1 MLTRIAVIG
10 STNFIERLQNFE
22 HELPTIRLYYYT
34 YNIPSDAKEIVS
46 LVKPCDAVFFSG
58 SFPFIYATESIK
70 KLPVP
75 SFYLQQD
82 ENTIMT
88 TLLSIR
94 SNNPIAMH
102 KLSIDL
108 VNPESVNNVLED
120 IGYTGQPPLL
130 MKIDTSFD
138 LEDIVA
144 FHTDLQKTGASLL
157 AITSIHAVYQ
167 RLLEANL
174 SVIRMVDP
182 KISIIRGIEDTKS
195 LSLLFKSQSA
205 KIAIGYIQTS
215 KELSLSAEKINQ
227 IAASIQ
233 ANAIKEANNLYTL
246 FSTQGNVQEALNNNS
261 MIKSWLTLN
270 SSPVKIAFGY
280 GKTVIEAT
288 QNARDALS
296 YATDNT
302 AYLLTDSKE
311 LLGPYP
317 NNKKRVSLKNNEP
330 QLVQI
335 AKETTLSPANLSKI
349 IQFSRS
355 RKSTEFT
362 AYDLEVYLQV
372 SRRTTERILKKLTDH
387 GYAQI
392 VGEEMTYQQGRPR
405 AIYELNFPTY
415 N

>member
-1 MLTRIAVIG
+1 MLTRIAVLG
-10 STNFIERLQNFE
+10 SATFIERLRSIE
-22 HELPTIRLYYYT
+22 HELPSTRLDYYT
-34 YNIPSDAKEIVS
+34 YNIPSDAKDIVPTI
-46 LVKPCDAVFFSG
+46 KPCDAVFFSG
-58 SFPFIYATESIK
+58 SFPFTYAKDSIA
-70 KLPVP
+70 KLPIP
-75 SFYLQQD
+75 TFYLKQD
-82 ENTIMT
+82 ENAIMT
-88 TLLSIR
+88 TLLSL
-94 SNNPIAMH
+94 SFTNPTAVN

-108 VNPESVNNVLED
+108 VHPEGVKNVLED
-120 IGYTGQPPLL
+120 IGLTDQTPFL

-138 LEDIVA
+138 LEEIVA
-144 FHTDLQKTGASLL
+144 FHTGLQKNGTTLL

-167 RLLEANL
+167 RLRDNGL
-174 SVIRMVDP
+174 SVIRMIDP
-182 KISIIRGIEDTKS
+182 KSSIIKAIEDTKS
-195 LSLLFKSQSA
+195 LALLFKSQSA
-205 KIAIGYIQTS
+205 KIAVGYIQTN
-215 KELSLSAEKINQ
+215 KELSISEEKVKQ

-233 ANAIKEANNLYTL
+233 ANTVKEADNLYTL
-246 FSTQGNVQEALNNNS
+246 FSTQGDVQEALNNNL
-261 MIKSWLTLN
+261 ITSWMN
-270 SSPVKIAFGY
+270 SSPTVKIAFGY
-280 GKTVIEAT
+280 GKTVLEAT

-317 NNKKRVSLKNNEP
+317 YSNKQVRLKNVEP
-330 QLVQI
+330 QFVQI
-335 AKETTLSPANLSKI
+335 AKETTLSPANLSKV

-372 SRRTTERILKKLTDH
+372 SRRTTERILKKLADH

-392 VGEEMTYQQGRPR
+392 IGEEMTYQQGRPR

>member
-1 MLTRIAVIG
+1 MLTRIAVLG
-10 STNFIERLQNFE
+10 SATFIERLRSFE
-22 HELPTIRLYYYT
+22 HELPSTRLDYYT
-34 YNIPSDAKEIVS
+34 YNIPFDAKDIIPTI
-46 LVKPCDAVFFSG
+46 KPCDAVFFSG
-58 SFPFIYATESIK
+58 SFPFTYAKDSIAR
-70 KLPVP
+70 LPIP
-75 SFYLQQD
+75 TFYLKQD
-82 ENTIMT
+82 ENAIMT
-88 TLLSIR
+88 TLLSL
-94 SNNPIAMH
+94 SLTNPTAVH

-108 VNPESVNNVLED
+108 VHPEGVKNVLED
-120 IGYTGQPPLL
+120 IGLTDQTPFL

-138 LEDIVA
+138 LEEIVA
-144 FHTDLQKTGASLL
+144 FHTVLQKNGATLL

-167 RLLEANL
+167 RLRDNGL
-174 SVIRMVDP
+174 SVIRMIDP
-182 KISIIRGIEDTKS
+182 KSSIIKAIEDTKS
-195 LSLLFKSQSA
+195 LALLFKSQSA
-205 KIAIGYIQTS
+205 KIAVGYIQTN
-215 KELSLSAEKINQ
+215 KELSIAEEKVKQ

-233 ANAIKEANNLYTL
+233 ANTVKEADNLYTL
-246 FSTQGNVQEALNNNS
+246 FSTQGDVQEALNNNL
-261 MIKSWLTLN
+261 ITSWIN
-270 SSPVKIAFGY
+270 SSPAVKIAFGY
-280 GKTVIEAT
+280 GKTVLEAT

-317 NNKKRVSLKNNEP
+317 YSDKQVLLKNVEP
-330 QLVQI
+330 QFVQI
-335 AKETTLSPANLSKI
+335 AKETTLSPANLSKV

-372 SRRTTERILKKLTDH
+372 SRRTTERILKKLADH

-392 VGEEMTYQQGRPR
+392 IGEEMTYQQGRPR

>member
-10 STNFIERLQNFE
+10 STNFIERLRNFE
-22 HELPTIRLYYYT
+22 HELPTIRLYYYK

-46 LVKPCDAVFFSG
+46 LIKPCDAVFFSG

-82 ENTIMT
+82 ENAIMT

-120 IGYTGQPPLL
+120 IGHTGEPPLL

-174 SVIRMVDP
+174 SVIRMIDP

-195 LSLLFKSQSA
+195 LALLFKSQSA

-215 KELSLSAEKINQ
+215 KELSLSEEKISQ

-261 MIKSWLTLN
+261 VIRSWLTLT

-280 GKTVIEAT
+280 GKTVVEAT